1 MNMPYFIEIFIIVAW
16 ELWNLRNGKIFE
28 AKVVN
33 IQLWTVKFKAQ
44 VTLQLHRVNEI
55 YRTTVLDWLNTIL

>member
-44 VTLQLHRVNEI
+44 VILQLHRVNEI
-55 YRTTVLDWLNTIL
+55 YRSTVLDWLDTVL